1 MANEIKPLTQ
11 SAPFVEEPVAKINEI
26 VRKIKPVLNLKAGR
40 GIVITPSGSDILFSV
55 SDEIGGGGLP
65 EGSAGDTLYHDGDG
79 WVVLPAPT
87 GMSINPSMRFNL
99 ETGAPYWEEP
109 EGC

>member
-11 SAPFVEEPVAKINEI
+11 AAPFVEEPVAKINEI
-26 VRKIKPVLNLKAGR
+26 VRKIKPLLNLKAGR

-65 EGSAGDTLYHDGDG
+65 DGEAGDMLVNDGDG
-79 WVVLPAPT
+79 WVVVPKPT
-87 GMSINPSMRFNL
+87 GMTVNPSLRYNL
-99 ETGAPYWEEP
+99 ETDTPYWEEP